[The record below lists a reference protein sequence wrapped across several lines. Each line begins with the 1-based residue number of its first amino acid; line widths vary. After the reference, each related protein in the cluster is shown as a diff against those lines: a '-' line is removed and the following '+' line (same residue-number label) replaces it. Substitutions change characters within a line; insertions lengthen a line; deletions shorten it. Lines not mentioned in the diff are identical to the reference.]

1 MSSSRNRMNTL
12 RLDESGTRRRRR
24 RYPQLQGGVL
34 PEQDAQLA
42 VEGLGAEGAHG
53 GLADRPGVVRLDE
66 TDGLLFWNSLSDADD
81 DGFSLSATAATEH

>member
-1 MSSSRNRMNTL
+1 MATSSPTGMSSSRNRMNTL
-12 RLDESGTRRRRR
+12 RLDESGTRRRR

-53 GLADRPGVVRLDE
+53 GLADRPGVVGLDE
-66 TDGLLFWNSLSDADD
+66 TDGLLLV
-81 DGFSLSATAATEH
+81 L